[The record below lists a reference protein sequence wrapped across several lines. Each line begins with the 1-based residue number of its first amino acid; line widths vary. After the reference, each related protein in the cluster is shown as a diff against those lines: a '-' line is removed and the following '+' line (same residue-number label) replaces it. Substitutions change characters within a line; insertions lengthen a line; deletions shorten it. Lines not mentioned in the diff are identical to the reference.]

1 MDYHS
6 AQNLRVHANPTLLR
20 AVHRLASRH
29 SNHGDNMR
37 TALTIIALLSFGSA
51 GFAQQNIDPNQQ
63 PAWFTTGEKWGSWVP
78 FTQYPFLSVRGAC
91 GDDTTLNGVPMF
103 TLYTQI
109 RNNSAYPM
117 AVVSAEEMY
126 DLKTRKN
133 IVSGSFLEYLNP
145 GQITEGISSIGGNCG
160 ATRIFYS
167 KIRCAAKKGDE
178 GATCFKDSQGNAIL
192 ERTDQFRER
201 PPQAGTSGNVS
212 RNPKL
217 APAYWVCSAD
227 SSNPPNYNDT
237 VITNPFKHGV
247 EPDVF
252 QHNVNSGDYVPIPEA
267 GGTTLLYSQFIA
279 WRNSTYRYNSDEYAW
294 CMVFSSQEQAEAYV
308 QKRKQTHDPYHQ
320 GSKFEIVDWSPK

>member
-1 MDYHS
+1 
-6 AQNLRVHANPTLLR
+6 
-20 AVHRLASRH
+20 
-29 SNHGDNMR
+29 MR

-63 PAWFTTGEKWGSWVP
+63 PAWYTTGEKWGSWVP

-160 ATRIFYS
+160 ATRTFYS

-178 GATCFKDSQGNAIL
+178 GATCFKDSQGNPIA

-201 PPQAGTSGNVS
+201 PPQAGTSGNAS
-212 RNPKL
+212 RQPKL
-217 APAYWVCSAD
+217 VLAYWVCEGNT
-227 SSNPPNYNDT
+227 SNSNYDDY
-237 VITNPFKHGV
+237 VIVNPFKYGV
-247 EPDVF
+247 EPDVL
-252 QHNVNSGDYVPIPEA
+252 QAKADSGDYVPNPDGSSA
-267 GGTTLLYSQFIA
+267 GRLVSQFA
-279 WRNSTYRYNSDEYAW
+279 EWRTSTYGYRGDEYAW
-294 CMVFSSQEQAEAYV
+294 CSVFTSQERAEAYFE
-308 QKRKQTHDPYHQ
+308 KEKQMRQQQSHPSTT
-320 GSKFEIVDWSPK
+320 KFDIVNWSPK